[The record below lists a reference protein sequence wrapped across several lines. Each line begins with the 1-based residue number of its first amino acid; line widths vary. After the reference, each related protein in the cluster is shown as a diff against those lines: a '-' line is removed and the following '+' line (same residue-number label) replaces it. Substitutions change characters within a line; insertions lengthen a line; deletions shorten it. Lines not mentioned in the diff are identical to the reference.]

1 MQLHLVECLSSSVL
15 LASQLVY
22 IGLRDL
28 DEGEK
33 RIIQKLGIKAYTM
46 QHVDRYGIGYV
57 GCSC

>member
-1 MQLHLVECLSSSVL
+1 M
-15 LASQLVY
+15 Y